1 MKEIW
6 LNIEGYSNYMISN
19 YGRVKS
25 LNYRRTGKEK
35 ILSLKKDKKGYYYI
49 TLSKDGIGRN
59 YKIHRLVAQAFIP
72 NPNNLPQVNHKDEN
86 PSNNCV
92 ENLEWCTNEYNL
104 NYGKCQE
111 KRIKS
116 RQKTYRISTD
126 TKKKI
131 SQTLKEYYSTRSF
144 PVR

>member
-49 TLSKDGIGRN
+49 TLCKNGEC
-59 YKIHRLVAQAFIP
+59 KTFKVHRLVAKAFIP
-72 NPNNLPQVNHKDEN
+72 NPNNYPQVNHKDEN

-116 RQKTYRISTD
+116 RQKTYRISTV

-131 SQTLKEYYSTRSF
+131 SQSLKEYYSTRSF